1 MQKFL
6 TSHNFTNVQNFV
18 SGNINNEI
26 VFFSDPNQNKKGFYV
41 ANMDEY
47 FYCSDQ
53 VSNEDLLSYG
63 VEWDITQGDSY
74 LTRIGNPLL
83 HKSLPVQSS
92 YRGCIWSIEEQKI
105 VYYLDPNDWSKKE
118 DGTSSKLDGT
128 DGVVRIHIPRFYGK
142 SVEDGNK
149 RQVRI
154 SMSYIDDTYKVIPE
168 MVIDAYRPTL
178 HSGRFESVVN
188 NTEEYRGGN
197 GSTAYDGDDPCKST
211 LCKPRTN
218 MSRATAR
225 NYATA
230 ASSQLMSYNIYKWIF
245 YWNYVIEY
253 ANFDCQE
260 TYRSNLTSDGY
271 RQGGLGNGVTTANYD
286 YWTNYNNTNPL
297 TPCGYCNEFG
307 NGTGTKTMSCQMPT
321 TSGGSTMQSYTF
333 QVPRWRGFD
342 NPFGDIWTNVDG
354 ALIDT
359 PLAGASD
366 SSVTPTCYIF
376 DNPENFTDS
385 LDDISNADRTFTL
398 PHSGGYIKQI
408 DLNTNGDIVPL
419 STGGGSI
426 YYHCDYYYVDY
437 NDTPETLLVGGRADN
452 GSSAGLGYFSC
463 NRAVGGGGP
472 RIGFRTLNLL

>member
-6 TSHNFTNVQNFV
+6 TSHNFTNVQAQASNLK
-18 SGNINNEI
+18 NNEI
-26 VFFSDPNQNKKGFYV
+26 VFFSDSDKKGFYV

-47 FYCSDQ
+47 FYCNEAM
-53 VSNEDLLSYG
+53 SNEDLLSYG
-63 VEWDITQGDSY
+63 VEWDITQSDPQ

-83 HKSLPVQSS
+83 HKSLPVQSA

-118 DGTSSKLDGT
+118 DGSPSKLDGT

-142 SVEDGNK
+142 SVESGNK

-154 SMSYIDDTYKVIPE
+154 SMSYIDDTYHVIPE
-168 MVIDAYRPTL
+168 MVIDAYKPTL

-188 NTEEYRGGN
+188 NTADYRGGN
-197 GSTAYDGDDPCKST
+197 GSDSYDGDDPCKST

-225 NYATA
+225 GYAAA

-253 ANFDCQE
+253 ANFNCQDDYYE
-260 TYRSNLTSDGY
+260 NLTSDGY
-271 RQGGLGNGVTTANYD
+271 RQGGLGQGITT
-286 YWTNYNNTNPL
+286 TNYNYWVDYNNANPL

-307 NGTGTKTMSCQMPT
+307 NGTGVKNMSCQMPT
-321 TSGGSTMQSYTF
+321 GDGQFQSYTF
-333 QVPRWRGFD
+333 RVPRWRGFD
-342 NPFGDIWTNVDG
+342 NPFGDIWTNLDG

-398 PHSGGYIKQI
+398 PHNMGHIRQI

-419 STGGGSI
+419 SVDGGATA
-426 YYHCDYYYVDY
+426 YHCDYYYVDY
-437 NDTPETLLVGGRADN
+437 NDTPETLLVGGGADS
-452 GSSAGLGYFSC
+452 GSGAGLGYFSC
-463 NRAVGGGGP
+463 STAVGYGGP
-472 RIGFRTLNLL
+472 HFGFRTLNFF

>member
-6 TSHNFTNVQNFV
+6 TSHNFTNVQAQAPNLK
-18 SGNINNEI
+18 NNEI
-26 VFFSDPNQNKKGFYV
+26 VFFSDSNKKGFYV
-41 ANMDEY
+41 ANMNEY
-47 FYCSDQ
+47 FYCNEA

-63 VEWDITQGDSY
+63 VEWDITQSDPH

-83 HKSLPVQSS
+83 HKSLPVQSA

-118 DGTSSKLDGT
+118 DGSPSKLDGT

-142 SVEDGNK
+142 SVESGNK

-154 SMSYIDDTYKVIPE
+154 SMQYIDDTYQVIPE

-188 NTEEYRGGN
+188 NTTDYRGGN
-197 GSTAYDGDDPCKST
+197 GSTSYDGDDPCKST

-218 MSRATAR
+218 MNRATAR
-225 NYATA
+225 GYATA

-253 ANFDCQE
+253 ANFNCQE
-260 TYRSNLTSDGY
+260 AYSENLTSDGC
-271 RQGGLGNGVTTANYD
+271 RQGGLGQGVTTANYD
-286 YWTNYNNTNPL
+286 YWINYNNTNPL

-307 NGTGTKTMSCQMPT
+307 NGTGVKRMSCQMPT

-333 QVPRWRGFD
+333 NVPRWRGFD

-359 PLAGASD
+359 PLTGVSD

-398 PHSGGYIKQI
+398 PHNSGYIKQI

-419 STGGGSI
+419 SVGGSAST
-426 YYHCDYYYVDY
+426 YHCDYHYVDY
-437 NDTPETLLVGGRADN
+437 NDTPETLLVGGGAYR
-452 GSSAGLGYFSC
+452 GSAAGLGYFNC
-463 NRAVGGGGP
+463 NNAVG
-472 RIGFRTLNLL
+472 